1 MVSVLRNR
9 KAIAVFVLP
18 AALVYLFSVFVP
30 IAWSVVYSLYAGMPG
45 LSFKFTGL
53 LNYAKMWTDRLFLG
67 AFWMNLEYVAI
78 VVTGQ
83 VGLGLL
89 LSLLFM
95 FGIRTYKTTVRTLVF
110 FPVVLPVVAVG
121 QLFNKIFEI
130 TPTNGL
136 FNSLLVLLGL
146 KGWVQPWLG
155 QNTTA
160 FLALCA
166 MDTWTAMG
174 FYAIIFYAALMDVP
188 QEIVEAARIDGAGGP
203 RLLREILLPALRPI
217 TVTCLVFSFTGT
229 LKVFESAMALTRGGP
244 GTATKTLS
252 MYMYDTSFL
261 YSQYGYGSA
270 IAVFIFIECILI
282 SGILNGVFGRQQR
295 EGGS

>member
-1 MVSVLRNR
+1 MESVLRNR

-18 AALVYLFSVFVP
+18 AVLVYLFSVFVP
-30 IAWSVVYSLYAGMPG
+30 IAWSAAYSLYSGMPG
-45 LSFKFTGL
+45 VRFKFIGL
-53 LNYAKMWTDRLFLG
+53 WNYAKMWTDRLFLG
-67 AFWMNLEYVAI
+67 PFWMNLEYVAI

-95 FGIRTYKTTVRTLVF
+95 FGVRKYKTTVRTLVF
-110 FPVVLPVVAVG
+110 FPVVLPVVAVA
-121 QLFNKIFEI
+121 QLFSKIFEI

-136 FNSLLVLLGL
+136 FNSLLVLVGL
-146 KGWVQPWLG
+146 KGLVRPWLG

-160 FLALCA
+160 FLALCS

-174 FYAIIFYAALMDVP
+174 FYGIIFYAALMDVP
-188 QEIVEAARIDGAGGP
+188 REIIEAARIDGAGGA

-217 TVTCLVFSFTGT
+217 TITCLVFSFTGT
-229 LKVFESAMALTRGGP
+229 LKVFESALALTRGGP

-282 SGILNGVFGRQQR
+282 SALLNGLFGRQQR
-295 EGGS
+295 

>member
-1 MVSVLRNR
+1 MESVLRNR
-9 KAIAVFVLP
+9 KAIALFVLP
-18 AALVYLFSVFVP
+18 AVLIYLLSVFVP
-30 IAWSVVYSLYAGMPG
+30 IGWSVAYSLFSGMPG
-45 LSFKFTGL
+45 ISFKFIGL
-53 LNYAKMWTDRLFLG
+53 WNYAKMWTDRLFLG
-67 AFWMNLEYVAI
+67 PFWMNLQYVAI
-78 VVTGQ
+78 VVVGQ

-95 FGIRTYKTTVRTLVF
+95 FGVRTYKTTVRTLVF
-110 FPVVLPVVAVG
+110 FPVVLPVVAVA
-121 QLFNKIFEI
+121 QLFSKLFEI

-136 FNSLLVLLGL
+136 VNSLLVLLGL
-146 KGWVQPWLG
+146 KGLVQPWLG

-160 FLALCA
+160 FLVLCS

-188 QEIVEAARIDGAGGP
+188 REIIEAARIDGAGGAS
-203 RLLREILLPALRPI
+203 LLRDILLPALRPI
-217 TVTCLVFSFTGT
+217 TITCLVFSFTGT
-229 LKVFESAMALTRGGP
+229 LKVFESALALTRGGP

-270 IAVFIFIECILI
+270 IAVFIFAECILL
-282 SGILNGVFGRQQR
+282 SGLLNGLFGRQQR
-295 EGGS
+295 